1 MHLLPM
7 DDLSLAV
14 SRLYRAYVRPM
25 PTPTALVLQANHA
38 TMQHYHVRPH
48 DGARLLCFLHMPMSR
63 LDYAPPHSNK
73 QTTFRTLRQDL

>member
-48 DGARLLCFLHMPMSR
+48 DGARLLCFLHMPMSFANHVPDNSEKHTR
-63 LDYAPPHSNK
+63 
-73 QTTFRTLRQDL
+73 